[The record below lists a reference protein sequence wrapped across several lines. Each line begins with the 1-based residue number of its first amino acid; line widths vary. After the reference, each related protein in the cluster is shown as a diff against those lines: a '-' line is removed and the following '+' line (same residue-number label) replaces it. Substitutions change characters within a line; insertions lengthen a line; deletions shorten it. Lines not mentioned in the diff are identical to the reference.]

1 MAETDRAITYMPHRT
16 PKGYTHSSGLSFPIR
31 GMEEQTFLL
40 PLLKMG
46 TDTTKIHIKTTDI
59 PLFQIQST
67 SALTAGTTRS
77 VYVKQTQTATQD
89 SGYSRMVELT
99 YASEYASGGDGAVL
113 RVNCDYGSTGY
124 AHGIMCVTSTEAKL
138 PNGSMTRGAYYAL
151 ELRVNAQ
158 TTSTWNS
165 AGPVGFIRVRST
177 GAGVAEINES
187 AYFMIFR
194 GHTAAADAMVS
205 LTSQT
210 VKCSFSGEADPT
222 TTVRYALFSQMQD
235 GLGLGNTT
243 THMVLTDAATRAVD
257 IYTDYSGTGPSWA
270 INIDSTMGT
279 TGVRGGVMYSCLTVD
294 AVVPG
299 SYIMNTFIKA
309 DYASVLTTAG
319 FGMGAG
325 LMVEL
330 VNPTDGSGGGEFHV
344 LALEWTGATADT
356 MHGNAGI
363 PSSFIKF
370 EGYGTAE
377 ADIDDHGYLFYVSGL
392 NAGDGHLV
400 DTTPNN
406 ADFAADAVLKVN
418 ILGTEYWLG
427 LCDNKAGT
435 A

>member
-1 MAETDRAITYMPHRT
+1 MAETAKDTVYKPHST
-16 PKGYTHSSGLSFPIR
+16 PKSYTNYSGLELPEVN
-31 GMEEQTFLL
+31 MKAETFLK
-40 PLLKMG
+40 PLLRMG
-46 TDTTKIHIKTTDI
+46 TSSDPVHIKTDGV
-59 PLFQIQST
+59 PLIDVHAT
-67 SALTAGTTRS
+67 TALTTGTEYVAKFKLTQS
-77 VYVKQTQTATQD
+77 VETAVTKLAAVYAEIASAVKTGDHITAFKGAID
-89 SGYSRMVELT
+89 Y
-99 YASEYASGGDGAVL
+99 SGGGNAAGGQASVISGDMIMQPGAQI
-113 RVNCDYGSTGY
+113 G
-124 AHGIMCVTSTEAKL
+124 
-138 PNGSMTRGAYYAL
+138 GAYYLLNLWIAATAGF
-151 ELRVNAQ
+151 VHGANDSY
-158 TTSTWNS
+158 TTSYINCGVWGT
-165 AGPVGFIRVRST
+165 AKGEIDDHAFFIRLDGFTV
-177 GAGVAEINES
+177 GATH
-187 AYFMIFR
+187 MI
-194 GHTAAADAMVS
+194 S

-210 VKCSFSGEADPT
+210 VKCILPT
-222 TTVRYALFSQMQD
+222 TTTRYMVMSQMED
-235 GLGLGNTT
+235 GLGLGVTG

-377 ADIDDHGYLFYVSGL
+377 ADIDDHGYLFYLSGFS
-392 NAGDGHLV
+392 AADHHLV
-400 DTTPNN
+400 DNSNTNIDFI
-406 ADFAADAVLKVN
+406 ADVLIKIN
-418 ILGTEYWLG
+418 IGGTEYWLG
-427 LCDNKAGT
+427 ACDNEAGT